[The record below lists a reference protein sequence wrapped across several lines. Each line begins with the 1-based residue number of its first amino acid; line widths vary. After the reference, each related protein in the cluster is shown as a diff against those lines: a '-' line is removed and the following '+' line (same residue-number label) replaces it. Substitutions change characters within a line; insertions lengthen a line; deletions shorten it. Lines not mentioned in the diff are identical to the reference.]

1 MKQAGYPLL
10 LLEVKNVSRE
20 KVTDKR
26 ARRYITITDRGA
38 WEYIDKIMTHPDYD
52 KSFNKVI
59 NSALLFGLPELYK
72 RLFDKVEIDGEE
84 KTVSVPREYSE
95 DALYFELVRL
105 MSESIANQVVLKRL
119 VCSIFNLLAVWGEGA
134 RMGEAFKKG
143 FLKDTPDFIVKE
155 EARMLKEA
163 GR

>member
-1 MKQAGYPLL
+1 M
-10 LLEVKNVSRE
+10 VKIGR
-20 KVTDKR
+20 KCKFTDNS
-26 ARRYITITDRGA
+26 ARRYIRIDDEKQWELIREIATVDR
-38 WEYIDKIMTHPDYD
+38 YKD
-52 KSFNKVI
+52 SFNAII
-59 NSALLFGLPELYK
+59 NDALMFGLPELHK
-72 RLFDKVEIDGEE
+72 HLFDKVKIDGED

-95 DALYFELVRL
+95 DALYFEVVRL
-105 MSESIANQVVLKRL
+105 MRESIANQVVLKRL

-143 FLKDTPDFIVKE
+143 FLKDTPDFIVKD